1 MKVFAD
7 AVAAYAAGDH
17 EEAVRL
23 GDQAKQMAL
32 RSPAVREFLGLT
44 YYDAGR
50 WKEAITELAAFRRI
64 SGSTDQNP
72 VIADCYR
79 AVGKPDKAVQVCD
92 EVTRQAPPE
101 IYFEAQIV
109 AAGALA
115 DQRRL
120 ADAIDRLEALEL
132 DPAVAAEHHIRA
144 WYALADLLERK
155 GRYTQARTW
164 FSAVAA
170 ADPELTDAPERVDRL
185 SGRA

>member
-1 MKVFAD
+1 
-7 AVAAYAAGDH
+7 
-17 EEAVRL
+17 
-23 GDQAKQMAL
+23 
-32 RSPAVREFLGLT
+32 VREFLGLA

-50 WKEAITELAAFRRI
+50 WKEAITELSAFRRI

-79 AVGKPDKAVQVCD
+79 AVGKAEKAVDICD
-92 EVTRQAPPE
+92 EVTPQAPAA

-120 ADAIDRLEALEL
+120 KEAIERLEALDL
-132 DPAVAAEHHIRA
+132 DPAVAQEHHIRA
-144 WYALADLLERK
+144 WYALGDLLERR
-155 GRYTQARTW
+155 GRYTQATTW
-164 FSAVAA
+164 FSAVVA
-170 ADPELTDAPERVDRL
+170 ADPEMTDAPERVEWL